1 MAGHLPSSHL
11 YMRSLYWAITT
22 MTSVG
27 YGDISPINQSE
38 TVAASVIM
46 LIGSAM
52 YATIF
57 SNMASYI
64 QSIDAD
70 FSNFQQKIS
79 DVRQQMT
86 YLRIPTELKSHI
98 EMYYNYMW
106 TCHKGLVE
114 HKQYFYKDLPPALN
128 LEISMHLFRDTV
140 GGVALFAGCSEAFLR
155 EVVLNLEPQVCIPG
169 EYIVNKNDVARAMF
183 FITRGE
189 VEVLDTFEGKH
200 LAFLRAPQYF
210 GETAILE
217 ARRRTASIQA
227 LTYADLYY
235 LLAASMGVILESFKE
250 DDERIHLNALQFL
263 NHGLK
268 KKDGKARSTY
278 AFMNK
283 QALKSKRNKLLKK
296 IKKKKQENKD
306 ENEGG
311 ASPLPP
317 HRHRKKRTSMI
328 KSEKSPSNGNGRP
341 STLPP
346 AQMGRQASK
355 IL

>member
-189 VEVLDTFEGKH
+189 VEVLDNFEGKH
-200 LAFLRAPQYF
+200 
-210 GETAILE
+210 
-217 ARRRTASIQA
+217 
-227 LTYADLYY
+227 
-235 LLAASMGVILESFKE
+235 
-250 DDERIHLNALQFL
+250 
-263 NHGLK
+263 
-268 KKDGKARSTY
+268 
-278 AFMNK
+278 
-283 QALKSKRNKLLKK
+283 
-296 IKKKKQENKD
+296 
-306 ENEGG
+306 
-311 ASPLPP
+311 
-317 HRHRKKRTSMI
+317 
-328 KSEKSPSNGNGRP
+328 
-341 STLPP
+341 
-346 AQMGRQASK
+346 
-355 IL
+355 

>member
-140 GGVALFAGCSEAFLR
+140 WGVALFAGCSEAFLR
-155 EVVLNLEPQVCIPG
+155 EVVLNQITLE
-169 EYIVNKNDVARAMF
+169 
-183 FITRGE
+183 
-189 VEVLDTFEGKH
+189 LD
-200 LAFLRAPQYF
+200 
-210 GETAILE
+210 IL
-217 ARRRTASIQA
+217 
-227 LTYADLYY
+227 
-235 LLAASMGVILESFKE
+235 K
-250 DDERIHLNALQFL
+250 
-263 NHGLK
+263 
-268 KKDGKARSTY
+268 
-278 AFMNK
+278 
-283 QALKSKRNKLLKK
+283 
-296 IKKKKQENKD
+296 
-306 ENEGG
+306 
-311 ASPLPP
+311 
-317 HRHRKKRTSMI
+317 
-328 KSEKSPSNGNGRP
+328 
-341 STLPP
+341 
-346 AQMGRQASK
+346 
-355 IL
+355 